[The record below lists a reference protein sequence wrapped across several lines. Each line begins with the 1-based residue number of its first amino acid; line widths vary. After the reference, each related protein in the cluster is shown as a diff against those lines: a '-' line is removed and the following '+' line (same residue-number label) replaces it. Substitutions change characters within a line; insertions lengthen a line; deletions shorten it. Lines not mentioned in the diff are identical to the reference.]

1 MRWLITQFANDR
13 ETYPDEDV
21 HRRGHRCGD
30 IPKII
35 LEEYEP
41 LAALANHLRRVRCAR
56 LTRAGTKGRDAEV
69 WLRPRRRIGVE
80 IRCADQSYDA
90 ALQREK
96 LASGKPASRRY
107 APDADVA
114 VRIERIRKAIEK
126 KCANYDG
133 NAEIL
138 LIEDESANL
147 EHLNRNGFIARVR
160 EIFRTLGSVPYG
172 SVYVC
177 FYNTVVSL
185 RAGSDCSGQLV

>member
-1 MRWLITQFANDR
+1 MRRLITQFTNDR
-13 ETYPDEDV
+13 ETYSDEDV
-21 HRRGHRCGD
+21 HTRGHRCGD

-41 LAALANHLRRVRCAR
+41 LAALANHLGRVRHAR
-56 LTRAGTKGRDAEV
+56 LMPAGTKGRDAEV
-69 WLRPRRRIGVE
+69 WLRPRHRIGVE
-80 IRCADQSYDA
+80 ITCADQSYDA
-90 ALQREK
+90 ALQRKK
-96 LASGKPASRRY
+96 LASSKPASRRY

-114 VRIERIRKAIEK
+114 ARIERIRKAIEK

-147 EHLNRNGFIARVR
+147 EHLNLNGFIARVR
-160 EIFRTLGSVPYG
+160 EMFRTLASVPYG

-177 FYNTVVSL
+177 FYNTVISL
-185 RAGSDCSGQLV
+185 RAGSE